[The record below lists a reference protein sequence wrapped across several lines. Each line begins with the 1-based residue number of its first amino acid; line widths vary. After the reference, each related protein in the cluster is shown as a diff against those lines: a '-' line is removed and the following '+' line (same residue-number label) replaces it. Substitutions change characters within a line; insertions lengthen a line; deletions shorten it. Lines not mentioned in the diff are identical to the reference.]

1 MYLCNMPHSRS
12 GYTPFELMFG
22 TKNPNVIATLK
33 SYWTTTSDSPVKIT
47 DYLENLQHNINTT
60 LEGLKSDMADKACL
74 ERSKLDKSNLRSF
87 SVGDLVLKKVPGL
100 ASALD
105 TSWEGPYEVT
115 KKMSDLN
122 YAIVPQGKKSKSKI
136 YHINQLKKFV
146 HSFPYHRVLT
156 VVEPESG
163 DAPIICAV
171 PDHFKGPELS
181 SSQKVEL
188 DQCLSLYKDIFSDCP
203 GNTQLA

>member
-1 MYLCNMPHSRS
+1 M
-12 GYTPFELMFG
+12 
-22 TKNPNVIATLK
+22 
-33 SYWTTTSDSPVKIT
+33 
-47 DYLENLQHNINTT
+47 
-60 LEGLKSDMADKACL
+60 
-74 ERSKLDKSNLRSF
+74 
-87 SVGDLVLKKVPGL
+87 PGL

-122 YAIVPQGKKSKSKI
+122 YAIVPQGKKSKSKLH
-136 YHINQLKKFV
+136 HIQLKKFA
-146 HSFPYHRVLT
+146 HSFPCHRVLT

-163 DAPIICAV
+163 DALIISAV

-188 DQCLSLYKDIFSDCP
+188 DHCLSLYKDIFSDCP
-203 GNTQLA
+203 GNTQLAQHSITITDPTPIWTPSFTLPLTIEP